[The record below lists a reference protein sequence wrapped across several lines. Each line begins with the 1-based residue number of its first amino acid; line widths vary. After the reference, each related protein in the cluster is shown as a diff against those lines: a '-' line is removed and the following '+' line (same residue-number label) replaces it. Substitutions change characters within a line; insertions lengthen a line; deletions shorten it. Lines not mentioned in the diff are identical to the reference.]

1 MISWKNKVSLDQM
14 RSMDI
19 YQSVDQPKVV
29 YHMTPRK
36 NLEKILQDGF
46 IDTMTDY
53 VCFFFPELKYIPLYI
68 ELTGADKG
76 RQYHDFDG
84 KIHTAPPL
92 IHEET
97 VVLKLTPR
105 YIEPMHW
112 YKEVVK
118 ATDDQ
123 ILADDKEKARAR
135 IQQFNDCRVCH
146 YGKFKF
152 KRDVEVIELVDLD
165 KMAFGDMD

>member
-84 KIHTAPPL
+84 KIHTA
-92 IHEET
+92 H
-97 VVLKLTPR
+97 
-105 YIEPMHW
+105 H
-112 YKEVVK
+112 
-118 ATDDQ
+118 
-123 ILADDKEKARAR
+123 
-135 IQQFNDCRVCH
+135 
-146 YGKFKF
+146 
-152 KRDVEVIELVDLD
+152 
-165 KMAFGDMD
+165 